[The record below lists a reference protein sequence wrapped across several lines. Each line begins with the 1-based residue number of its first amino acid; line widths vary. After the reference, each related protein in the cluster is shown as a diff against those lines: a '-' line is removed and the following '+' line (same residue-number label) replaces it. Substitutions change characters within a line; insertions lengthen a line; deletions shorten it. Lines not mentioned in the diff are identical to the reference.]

1 MRPRRSLGQH
11 FLLDRTIADRV
22 SALTLGD
29 DRDVRVLEVGA
40 GTGALTASLVEHG
53 ARVTAL
59 EIDAKLV
66 ALLRDREDLHGVDI
80 VETDALAYPYDEY
93 AALGDWRLAGN
104 LPYNVGTPLVA
115 EIARLPRPP
124 QRMVVML
131 QKDVIDRL
139 VAKPS
144 TPAYG
149 SLTLVVAAR
158 MRVRRAFTIGRTHF
172 WPQPNV
178 ESSVAVLEPS
188 QSVDIGNL
196 RRFDEVVK
204 AAFAYRR
211 KTLVNSLLRALGAP
225 RDQTL
230 TALEALDLNPEIRAE
245 QLDLATFAK
254 LAAKLGG

>member
-1 MRPRRSLGQH
+1 MQ
-11 FLLDRTIADRV
+11 
-22 SALTLGD
+22 
-29 DRDVRVLEVGA
+29 
-40 GTGALTASLVEHG
+40 HG
-53 ARVTAL
+53 AHVTAL
-59 EIDAKLV
+59 EIDARLV
-66 ALLRDREDLHGVDI
+66 GFLRAREDLHGVDI
-80 VETDALAYPYDEY
+80 VEADALEYPYDDY
-93 AALGDWRLAGN
+93 ARLGAWRLAGN

-115 EIARLPRPP
+115 EVARLPRPP
-124 QRMVVML
+124 ERMVVML

-158 MRVRRAFTIGRTHF
+158 MNVRRAFTIGRTHF

-178 ESSVAVLEPS
+178 ESSVAVLEPAHRG
-188 QSVDIGNL
+188 DIGNL
-196 RRFDEVVK
+196 ARFDEVVK

-211 KTLVNSLLRALGAP
+211 KTLVNSLLRALGTA

-230 TALEALDLNPEIRAE
+230 AALGALDLDPEIRAE

>member
-1 MRPRRSLGQH
+1 MGE
-11 FLLDRTIADRV
+11 D
-22 SALTLGD
+22 G
-29 DRDVRVLEVGA
+29 DVRVLEVGA
-40 GTGALTASLVEHG
+40 GTGALTASLVRHG

-59 EIDAKLV
+59 EIDPRLV
-66 ALLRDREDLHGVDI
+66 EFLRDREDLRGVDI
-80 VETDALAYPYDEY
+80 VEADALEYPYDDY
-93 AALGDWRLAGN
+93 AQLGAWRLAGN

-115 EIARLPRPP
+115 EIVRLPRPP

-158 MRVRRAFTIGRTHF
+158 MQVRRAFTIGRTHF

-178 ESSVAVLEPS
+178 ESSVAVLEPAH
-188 QSVDIGNL
+188 QVEIGNPV
-196 RRFDEVVK
+196 RFDEIVK

-211 KTLVNSLLRALGAP
+211 KTLVNSLSRALGIERGQSVA
-225 RDQTL
+225 
-230 TALEALDLNPEIRAE
+230 ALEALNLNPEIRAE

-254 LAAKLGG
+254 LAAKLGA

>member
-1 MRPRRSLGQH
+1 VRPKRSLGQH
-11 FLLDRTIADRV
+11 FLLDHTIADRV
-22 SALTLGD
+22 AALAIGD

-40 GTGALTASLVEHG
+40 GTGALTVSLVQHG

-66 ALLRDREDLHGVDI
+66 ALLRAREDLHGAEI
-80 VETDALAYPYDEY
+80 VEADALRYPYDEY
-93 AALGDWRLAGN
+93 AQLGAWRLAGN

-115 EIARLPRPP
+115 EIARLLRPP
-124 QRMVVML
+124 ERIVVML

-158 MRVRRAFTIGRTHF
+158 MRVRRALTIGRTHF

-188 QSVDIGNL
+188 RQVEVENL
-196 RRFDEVVK
+196 TRFDEVVK

-211 KTLVNSLLRALGAP
+211 KTLANSLLRALGAP
-225 RDQTL
+225 RDQTVA
-230 TALEALDLNPEIRAE
+230 ALEALNLDPETRAE

-254 LAAKLGG
+254 LAAQLGR

>member
-1 MRPRRSLGQH
+1 
-11 FLLDRTIADRV
+11 
-22 SALTLGD
+22 
-29 DRDVRVLEVGA
+29 VGA
-40 GTGALTASLVEHG
+40 GTGALTAALVARG

-59 EIDAKLV
+59 EIDARLV
-66 ALLRDREDLHGVDI
+66 AFLHSREDLRGVDV
-80 VETDALAYPYDEY
+80 VEKDALRYPYDEY
-93 AALGDWRLAGN
+93 ARLGPWRFAGN

-115 EIARLPRPP
+115 EVVRLPRPP
-124 QRMVVML
+124 ERMVVML

-149 SLTLVVAAR
+149 SLTLTVAAR
-158 MRVRRAFTIGRTHF
+158 MLVRRAFTIGRTHF

-188 QSVDIGNL
+188 RQVDIENL
-196 RRFDEVVK
+196 SRFDEVVK

-225 RDQTL
+225 REQTGA
-230 TALEALDLNPEIRAE
+230 ALQALNLNPETRAE

-254 LAAKLGG
+254 LAAQLGG